1 MYSIIRV
8 PDGANCLRCQKT
20 TSCLFNFHPSQ
31 TSPSP
36 PSASFK
42 ESITSSANL
51 HKVKIQESLPFLFLF
66 LPMIAQTNSKIKVA
80 FFCPISSPSLVASDL
95 TLTNT
100 KYGEGMVTL
109 ANAVSVILKVMPLLE
124 EMFSHPR
131 QNLSSDHRQIT
142 ITTHLTCL
150 PISSLSSL
158 FRRPPFC

>member
-8 PDGANCLRCQKT
+8 PDGANCLRCHKT

-31 TSPSP
+31 TSP
-36 PSASFK
+36 
-42 ESITSSANL
+42 SANL

-109 ANAVSVILKVMPLLE
+109 ANAVSVLLKLCHYWRRCFLIPDKPYL
-124 EMFSHPR
+124 
-131 QNLSSDHRQIT
+131 QIT
-142 ITTHLTCL
+142 AK
-150 PISSLSSL
+150 
-158 FRRPPFC
+158 

>member
-8 PDGANCLRCQKT
+8 PDGANCLRCHKT

-36 PSASFK
+36 PSDSFK
-42 ESITSSANL
+42 ESISSSANL
-51 HKVKIQESLPFLFLF
+51 LKVKNSRKFAIPIFDLDKYKVWGRNGYFGKCSVCPF
-66 LPMIAQTNSKIKVA
+66 
-80 FFCPISSPSLVASDL
+80 
-95 TLTNT
+95 
-100 KYGEGMVTL
+100 
-109 ANAVSVILKVMPLLE
+109 KVMPLLE

-131 QNLSSDHRQIT
+131 QTLSSDHRRIT
-142 ITTHLTCL
+142 ITSHLTCL

>member
-8 PDGANCLRCQKT
+8 PDGANCLRCHKT

-109 ANAVSVILKVMPLLE
+109 ANAVSVILKLCHYWRRCFLIPDKTYL
-124 EMFSHPR
+124 
-131 QNLSSDHRQIT
+131 QIT
-142 ITTHLTCL
+142 AK
-150 PISSLSSL
+150 
-158 FRRPPFC
+158 